1 MKKVKDLLTEI
12 STVTR
17 DIETNYP
24 AIYDHLDEIPMT
36 IPDQEN
42 PNINAKELENYL
54 DSLKEIIKKYKE
66 EQH

>member
-12 STVTR
+12 SKVTR

-24 AIYDHLDEIPMT
+24 SIYEHLDEIPMT
-36 IPDQEN
+36 IPDQQN
-42 PNINAKELENYL
+42 PDINAKELEDYL
-54 DSLKEIIKKYKE
+54 ESLKEIIKKYKE